1 MYIYWL
7 FEKKIK
13 MVGNKINLNQLKK
26 LEYMYI
32 YMLLFKLEDRFVN
45 GFDVLYLVY
54 YVQFLMFILQFVL
67 I

>member
-13 MVGNKINLNQLKK
+13 MGGNKINLNQLKK
-26 LEYMYI
+26 IEYMYI

>member
-26 LEYMYI
+26 IEYMYT
-32 YMLLFKLEDRFVN
+32 YMLLSKSEDRFAN
-45 GFDVLYLVY
+45 GFDLFY
-54 YVQFLMFILQFVL
+54 I
-67 I
+67 

>member
-13 MVGNKINLNQLKK
+13 MGGNKINLNQLKK
-26 LEYMYI
+26 IEYMYT
-32 YMLLFKLEDRFVN
+32 YMLLSKSEDRFAN

-54 YVQFLMFILQFVL
+54 YV
-67 I
+67 

>member
-45 GFDVLYLVY
+45 GFDLFYI
-54 YVQFLMFILQFVL
+54 QFIMFSF
-67 I
+67 